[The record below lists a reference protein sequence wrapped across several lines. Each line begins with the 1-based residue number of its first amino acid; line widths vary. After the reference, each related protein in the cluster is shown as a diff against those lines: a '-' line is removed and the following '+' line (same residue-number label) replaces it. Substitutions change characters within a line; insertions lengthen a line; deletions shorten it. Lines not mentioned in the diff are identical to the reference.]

1 MRREAEAVSNP
12 ENSSRSAL
20 ILRSDRTGCTRYR
33 STSLFTRGR
42 NVRAAYSSLPD
53 ALSTGTTTWVST
65 CQAAQGSRAASQR
78 YQRVCVLRYPRSRT
92 THRASRARS
101 RTRASGDCA
110 RTTKPIPRSASARA
124 HSDPCHHRRCSCP
137 CSRRPAHR
145 YRGSTVSADADAILR
160 AAWVR
165 SARSCRFRSARHR
178 GSDRASS
185 PVHRLRR

>member
-53 ALSTGTTTWVST
+53 ALSTGTTTLVST

-110 RTTKPIPRSASARA
+110 RTTKPIPRSASARDT
-124 HSDPCHHRRCSCP
+124 SV
-137 CSRRPAHR
+137 RPEHMNVYCRALAPR
-145 YRGSTVSADADAILR
+145 YRPTRPKHTTSGQLRSLAFST
-160 AAWVR
+160 
-165 SARSCRFRSARHR
+165 ARH
-178 GSDRASS
+178 SASLFS
-185 PVHRLRR
+185 TR